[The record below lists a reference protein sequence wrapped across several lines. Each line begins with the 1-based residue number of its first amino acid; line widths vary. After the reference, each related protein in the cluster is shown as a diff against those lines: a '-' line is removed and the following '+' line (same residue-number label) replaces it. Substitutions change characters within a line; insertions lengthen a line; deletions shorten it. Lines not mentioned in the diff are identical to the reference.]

1 MAKDEKRRF
10 SGTLAVCLM
19 KMRNFQT
26 EILRIL
32 PGGSLGKRLFMKAKN
47 VMKDEFL
54 PTVRKDASIKF
65 VINETTRGK
74 LDNVLSVDQNG
85 FGWNFK
91 R

>member
-1 MAKDEKRRF
+1 
-10 SGTLAVCLM
+10 
-19 KMRNFQT
+19 
-26 EILRIL
+26 
-32 PGGSLGKRLFMKAKN
+32 MKAKD
-47 VMKDEFL
+47 VMKDEIL